1 MDGLS
6 VLCYCIVGCALC
18 VSVLGLG
25 DGCKVCTP
33 VSCECNTA
41 YSSLPYIAVFYICV
55 RVGVAGKDVFVFF
68 FAADKFFLIAV
79 VCVLMSF
86 VILLWAE

>member
-55 RVGVAGKDVFVFF
+55 RVGVAGKDVFVFLPQTSS
-68 FAADKFFLIAV
+68 FL
-79 VCVLMSF
+79 
-86 VILLWAE
+86 